1 MSSKTSASRDRELPQ
16 TIAIDGPVAS
26 GKSTIGELLAKELGY
41 LYFDTGVMYR
51 AVAWAA
57 LDRGIAPDDDPA
69 VASLARDMLI
79 DVLPPTV
86 QDGRQYTV
94 LADGEDVTWDIRTPD
109 VDVAVSPVSANAGVR
124 AALTP
129 QQRRI
134 ALAGPVVMAGRDIG
148 TVVIP
153 EADLK
158 LYLDAEPV
166 ERARRRYQ
174 EMISRG
180 LRSSESEVLNAVVRR
195 DAYDTERTEAPLRQS
210 EDAVHLDSTGMSVVD
225 VLERSLEVVHEWQSE
240 SRGGDLVINNVHSSV
255 EDGPKKPANPP
266 RPGLKPDWRRVLA
279 PILRGLIRMLL
290 RVDTEGEEYV
300 PEDGPV
306 ILILNHIHL
315 LDPVVLVAVLPRFGV
330 AVAKEEI
337 MGWPIIGPV
346 VARYPTIPVKR
357 GELDMQAMRR
367 SLVVLAADQALIV
380 APEGTRSRSST
391 LQEGKMGMVFLAH
404 RHDALVQPVA
414 VTGTP
419 DFPVALKKLR
429 RVPVRYRYGQPFRF
443 RWPEEGR
450 PNREI
455 MREMADQAM
464 YEVARLLPPD
474 MRGIYSDIESSDRR
488 WLRYHT
494 SD

>member
-1 MSSKTSASRDRELPQ
+1 LSSEKTVSEHGNLPR

-57 LDRGIAPDDDPA
+57 LDRGVSPEDDPT
-69 VASLARDMLI
+69 VAALARDMHI

-86 QDGRQYTV
+86 PDGRQYTV
-94 LADGEDVTWDIRTPD
+94 LVDEEDVTWAIRTPE
-109 VDVAVSPVSANAGVR
+109 VDGAVSPVSANADVR

-158 LYLDAEPV
+158 LYLDADPK
-166 ERARRRYQ
+166 ERARRRHE
-174 EMISRG
+174 EMILRG
-180 LRSSESEVLNAVVRR
+180 LHSDESEVLSAVLRR
-195 DAYDTERTEAPLRQS
+195 DAYDSGRTAAPLRQA
-210 EDAVHLDSTGMSVVD
+210 EDAVRLDSTGASVEQA
-225 VLERSLEVVHEWQSE
+225 LYRALTIIHEWRPQSIGDGHAAADASKRAE
-240 SRGGDLVINNVHSSV
+240 SRSQM
-255 EDGPKKPANPP
+255 PTKPLQ
-266 RPGLKPDWRRVLA
+266 PGLKPDWRRVLR
-279 PILRGLIRMLL
+279 PILRGLIHMFL
-290 RVDTEGEEYV
+290 RVETEGDELV
-300 PEDGPV
+300 PKEGPV

-315 LDPVVLVAVLPRFGV
+315 LDPVVLVGVLPRFGV

-346 VARYPTIPVKR
+346 VRRYPTIPVKR
-357 GELDMQAMRR
+357 GELDMQAMRQ
-367 SLVVLAADQALIV
+367 SLVVLAADQALII
-380 APEGTRSRSST
+380 APEGTRSRSSR
-391 LQEGKMGMVFLAH
+391 LQEGKMGMVFLAR

-419 DFPVALKKLR
+419 SFPRGLKKLR
-429 RVPVRYRYGQPFRF
+429 RVPVRYRYGRPFKF
-443 RWPEEGR
+443 RWPQDGR
-450 PNREI
+450 PDKDT

-464 YEVARLLPPD
+464 YEVARLLPLE
-474 MRGIYSDIESSDRR
+474 MRGTYSDIESSDRR
-488 WLRYHT
+488 WLEFYNA
-494 SD
+494 D